1 VANLDVDCSLTPTT
15 TNIIMPNSLLRYL
28 ALGDSYTIGEGVQ
41 PAENWP
47 NQLTRVLRKDE
58 FLFKD
63 AHIIAQ
69 TGWTTH
75 DLIEAIHA
83 ANPRGPYD
91 LVTLLIGVNNQYQ
104 DGDLEVYCE
113 EFSTLLG
120 LAINF
125 TAGFPSQVLVL
136 SVPDWGVTPY
146 AEGRD
151 RNKIRAQIDQF
162 NKINKSVSE
171 TAGVHYIDITTI
183 SRLLSDVPELL
194 ASDNLHFSG
203 EMYAAWVDLLRPVIL
218 RTLSPNE
225 RFSTAPFTTTESE

>member
-1 VANLDVDCSLTPTT
+1 VA
-15 TNIIMPNSLLRYL
+15 R
-28 ALGDSYTIGEGVQ
+28 
-41 PAENWP
+41 
-47 NQLTRVLRKDE
+47 
-58 FLFKD
+58 
-63 AHIIAQ
+63 
-69 TGWTTH
+69 TGWTT
-75 DLIEAIHA
+75 DELA
-83 ANPRGPYD
+83 AGLD
-91 LVTLLIGVNNQYQ
+91 AAGVSGTFDMVSLLIGVNNQFR
-104 DGDLEVYCE
+104 GRDLEEYR
-113 EFSTLLG
+113 TQLRDLLNR
-120 LAINF
+120 AVAF
-125 TAGFPSQVLVL
+125 AGGDPDKVLVL
-136 SVPDWGVTPY
+136 SIPDWGVTPY